1 MFAYKT
7 VLLAFCVV
15 AASALP
21 TPVRREV
28 PQEHSHNGII
38 AVVRTSLAVNNPDN
52 IQDPIFGLLGN
63 AAAIAGAGK
72 ITDATCLQQATAD
85 QAFTNAKAASDV
97 NGMVN
102 ALIYRALER
111 NSGTVGGV
119 TAPCTSITA
128 KNPEIAAIQQHQDP
142 ASAGAA
148 TVNKNIVLALA
159 QQIAAVGGTPTD
171 ALQSGTFSP
180 GNIGDSTGKGNTC
193 DDANDTQ
200 GCIFTDK
207 LIVDD
212 ATVDEISAAVAS
224 GSSSSGAAGASSST
238 SSAGVGASNST
249 SSTGSADASGSDCPT
264 VATVTVT
271 APAQATT
278 SAVAV
283 VNAATTTTAVA
294 AASTGTTAAG
304 QNLQTFTGTL
314 GGAPPPV
321 TPGGRGFEV
330 SGESD
335 DFVGEA
341 AALTRSCSVQ
351 HNACANAANAGGQS
365 FSVGDC
371 DKQNTQCTSAI
382 TA

>member
-1 MFAYKT
+1 MWSAAD
-7 VLLAFCVV
+7 LLH
-15 AASALP
+15 
-21 TPVRREV
+21 
-28 PQEHSHNGII
+28 Q
-38 AVVRTSLAVNNPDN
+38 
-52 IQDPIFGLLGN
+52 
-63 AAAIAGAGK
+63 
-72 ITDATCLQQATAD
+72 DATCLQQATAD

-224 GSSSSGAAGASSST
+224 GSSSSGAGKPTSASRVYLSEHSPYIVAGASSST